1 MGGVIMNGGK
11 SLKLGLVSNSG
22 FLLEGLRRI
31 LQDQSDIEIIFE
43 ATGLDVAVER
53 IRNTV
58 ADILFIDNRIVGN
71 DNQRL
76 LGRVNRIS
84 PLTKIIMFDVKD
96 GQESDSLNVI
106 HINKETD
113 SFELIHILKAA
124 FLNQVVPENKTGGMG
139 KEKVLLSKGEIKVLE
154 LVANGL
160 SNKEIARKLSIRE
173 KTVKAHLTSIF
184 DKLELRSR
192 YQLIAYRRRPGNHK
206 FVRKSSSP
214 Y

>member
-1 MGGVIMNGGK
+1 MNGGK

-31 LQDQSDIEIIFE
+31 LKDQSDIEIIFE
-43 ATGLDVAVER
+43 STGLDVAVEC

-58 ADILFIDNRIVGN
+58 ADILFIDNRIISKGN
-71 DNQRL
+71 HRL
-76 LGRVNRIS
+76 LSRVNRIS

-113 SFELIHILKAA
+113 SSELIRIFKSTCSNL
-124 FLNQVVPENKTGGMG
+124 VSPESKLASRG
-139 KEKVLLSKGEIKVLE
+139 KEKSLLSKGETKVLE

-192 YQLIAYRRRPGNHK
+192 YQLIAYRRRPSNHK
-206 FVRKSSSP
+206 LERKSSSTF
-214 Y
+214 

>member
-1 MGGVIMNGGK
+1 MMNEGK
-11 SLKLGLVSNSG
+11 RLRLGLVSNSG

-31 LQDQSDIEIIFE
+31 LQEQTDIEIIFE
-43 ATGLDVAVER
+43 STGLEEAVNCIRATGVDL
-53 IRNTV
+53 
-58 ADILFIDNRIVGN
+58 LFIDNRIMSK

-76 LGRVNRIS
+76 LHVVNGVS
-84 PLTKIIMFDVKD
+84 PYTKIIMFDVKD
-96 GQESDSLNVI
+96 VQESDYLNVI

-113 SFELIHILKAA
+113 SYELIRILKSTCS
-124 FLNQVVPENKTGGMG
+124 NHVSPESKLARRG
-139 KEKVLLSKGEIKVLE
+139 KEKTLLSKGETRVLE

-192 YQLIAYRRRPGNHK
+192 YQLIAYRRRPGNYK
-206 FVRKSSSP
+206 LERKSSSTF
-214 Y
+214 

>member
-1 MGGVIMNGGK
+1 MNGGK

-124 FLNQVVPENKTGGMG
+124 FLNQVVPENKPGGIG

-206 FVRKSSSP
+206 FVRKYSSP

>member
-1 MGGVIMNGGK
+1 MNGGK
-11 SLKLGLVSNSG
+11 SLRLGLVSNSG

-31 LQDQSDIEIIFE
+31 LQDQSDIVIIFE
-43 ATGLDVAVER
+43 TTSLDVAVER

-58 ADILFIDNRIVGN
+58 TDILFIDNRIVSK

-84 PLTKIIMFDVKD
+84 PLTKIVMFDVKD

-113 SFELIHILKAA
+113 SSELIHILKAA
-124 FLNQVVPENKTGGMG
+124 FLNQVVPENKPAGIG
-139 KEKVLLSKGEIKVLE
+139 KEKVMLSKGEIKVLE

-192 YQLIAYRRRPGNHK
+192 YQLIAYRRRPNNQR

-214 Y
+214 L

>member
-11 SLKLGLVSNSG
+11 SLRLGLVSSSG

-43 ATGLDVAVER
+43 TTSLDVAVER

-58 ADILFIDNRIVGN
+58 ADILFIDNRIVTK

-96 GQESDSLNVI
+96 GQELDSHNVI

-113 SFELIHILKAA
+113 SSELIHILKAA

-192 YQLIAYRRRPGNHK
+192 YQLIAYRRRPNNQK
-206 FVRKSSSP
+206 FARKSSP
-214 Y
+214 QF